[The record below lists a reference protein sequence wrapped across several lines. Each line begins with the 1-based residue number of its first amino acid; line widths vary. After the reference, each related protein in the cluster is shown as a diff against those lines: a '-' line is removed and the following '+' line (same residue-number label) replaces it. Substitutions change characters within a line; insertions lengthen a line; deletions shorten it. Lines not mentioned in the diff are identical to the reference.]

1 MNKEATPGAAGRLKG
16 KGQRL
21 ARDWKP
27 AATPS
32 ATHGLRREL
41 DRWDLVLLFVVAI
54 LNLNTISSIA
64 ASGPVTLWLW
74 LVALLCFFLP
84 QGIAV
89 IELSHRYPGEGG
101 LYLWNKEVFGD
112 FHGFIAGWAYLTTN
126 VFYIPFV
133 LLYLLGI
140 GLYVGGPRARLLID
154 NPVFAFPAVLCALFL
169 ITLVNVVGAGVG
181 KWLNNL
187 GGVGTLLAATLLMGM
202 SAWTFSSHHGNLH
215 PSDLLH
221 VHLDSTV
228 VPAFGAMCFSLIG
241 LELASV
247 MGDEIRDPRR
257 TLPGAIAG
265 SGVVCGFLYLGTTAA
280 LLIAIPSS
288 QIGVVQ
294 GFVEAIS
301 RMSQQVGMPWI
312 LPGLAIVL
320 SISVVGIASA
330 WLTCSARLP
339 FVFGIDRY
347 LPPALGKLHP
357 RYKTPHVALIAQS
370 VVCAVVLAMSFA
382 GSAVK
387 EAFVTL
393 LDLSAVLNLVPY
405 IYIFAAVLM
414 LTSNEKAALG
424 PPGRFSKH
432 LAGRRVYRPA
442 HDDVGYRC
450 GVSAFETSR
459 VRAAIR
465 TQDVR
470 GESLLPGTG
479 LFLFLQWPPQGF
491 DLSLNCLG
499 HPTHNDAHTG

>member
-1 MNKEATPGAAGRLKG
+1 MKGPHMPQDSGRPLTVDDSSG
-16 KGQRL
+16 RPL
-21 ARDWKP
+21 SSPPTNA
-27 AATPS
+27 
-32 ATHGLRREL
+32 LRREL
-41 DRWDLVLLFVVAI
+41 GRWDLVLLFVVAI

-64 ASGPVTLWLW
+64 ASGPVALWLW

-140 GLYVGGPRARLLID
+140 GLYVGGPRERMLID
-154 NPVFAFPAVLCALFL
+154 KPIFAFPAVLCALFL
-169 ITLVNVVGAGVG
+169 ITTVNVVGAGVG

-187 GGVGTLLAATLLMGM
+187 GGIGTLLAAAVLIGM
-202 SAWTFSSHHGNLH
+202 STWTFSSHSANLH
-215 PSDLLH
+215 SSDL
-221 VHLDSTV
+221 VHLHLDWGMAS
-228 VPAFGAMCFSLIG
+228 AFGAMCFSLIG

-247 MGDEIRDPRR
+247 MGDEIRDPQH
-257 TLPGAIAG
+257 TLPGAIAW
-265 SGVVCGFLYLGTTAA
+265 SGIACGLLYLGTTAA
-280 LLIAIPSS
+280 LLMALPAG

-301 RMSQQVGMPWI
+301 RMSQQVGLPWI
-312 LPGLAIVL
+312 LPGLAIIL
-320 SISVVGIASA
+320 SISVIGIASA

-370 VVCAVVLAMSFA
+370 TVCALFLAMSFTGA
-382 GSAVK
+382 AVK
-387 EAFVTL
+387 EAFVTM

-405 IYIFAAVLM
+405 VYIFAAILM
-414 LTSNEKAALG
+414 LTSNEKTALR
-424 PPGRFSKH
+424 PRGRFSNCTLRTIGSVGLFTTMLGIVVVFVPSKQVGSVP
-432 LAGRRVYRPA
+432 LFELKMFSGSLFFLGLGSFFFYNGRRKA
-442 HDDVGYRC
+442 GM
-450 GVSAFETSR
+450 
-459 VRAAIR
+459 
-465 TQDVR
+465 
-470 GESLLPGTG
+470 
-479 LFLFLQWPPQGF
+479 
-491 DLSLNCLG
+491 
-499 HPTHNDAHTG
+499 